1 MGFCMCA
8 IFSLSF
14 ISEDGPE
21 TRTARKG
28 EG

>member
-1 MGFCMCA
+1 MCA